1 MYCANC
7 GKKNHDGAKFCVNC
21 GKPIAPEKPVP
32 APTEE
37 EKTVKREK
45 KRTIIMAVTLCVLG
59 ALCAVGVF
67 WRLGLLGDIG
77 LFGGKSDTAIARD
90 KVVEICEAYL
100 DGEYTEDEAKYML
113 DLVDIPNTT
122 GGENLETYVGILKTY
137 LGLMSLPFGESDTSD
152 FERIVDNVKKLTVD
166 YPALDAEREAEAAM
180 QTATPET
187 AMSAA
192 RNSADAALEDAY
204 GYLSL
209 DRVSLSYETLI
220 NQLVYE
226 GYSESTATYAADNC
240 GADWYAQAVKAA
252 QFIKEDLH
260 GSDLDYDDLVFFL
273 EIDGFTE
280 DQAIYGADYV
290 YSK

>member
-21 GKPIAPEKPVP
+21 GKPIAPEKP
-32 APTEE
+32 APEPDE
-37 EKTVKREK
+37 YVKKLKHERKKTIM
-45 KRTIIMAVTLCVLG
+45 IIAPLCVL
-59 ALCAVGVF
+59 AVIAAIAMV
-67 WRLGLLGDIG
+67 WRFNI
-77 LFGGKSDTAIARD
+77 FSAFVNEKKSETAIARD

-113 DLVDIPNTT
+113 DLVEIPNTT
-122 GGENLETYVGILKTY
+122 GGDFLATRIGRLKTQ
-137 LGLMSLPFGESDTSD
+137 LGLLELPLGGDDTSE
-152 FERIVDNVKKLTVD
+152 FERLVNDTKKMTVD
-166 YPALDAEREAEAAM
+166 YPALDAEREAE
-180 QTATPET
+180 TATQTP
-187 AMSAA
+187 SL
-192 RNSADAALEDAY
+192 RRDDKDAALEDAH

>member
-21 GKPIAPEKPVP
+21 GKPIAPEKP
-32 APTEE
+32 APEPDE
-37 EKTVKREK
+37 YVKKLRHERK
-45 KRTIIMAVTLCVLG
+45 KAIMIIAP
-59 ALCAVGVF
+59 LCALAVIAAIAMVWRFNIFSVF
-67 WRLGLLGDIG
+67 VN
-77 LFGGKSDTAIARD
+77 GKKSETAIARD

-122 GGENLETYVGILKTY
+122 GGENLETYVGILKTH

-166 YPALDAEREAEAAM
+166 YPALDAEREAEAAT

-204 GYLSL
+204 GYIEL
-209 DRVSLSYETLI
+209 DIPVSYDMLVE
-220 NQLVYE
+220 QLVYE
-226 GYSESTATYAADNC
+226 GYSEDVATYAADNC
-240 GADWYAQAVKAA
+240 GADWYAQALKGA
-252 QFIKEDLH
+252 QYTLDH
-260 GSDLDYDDLVFFL
+260 DHSDISYDALVMIL
-273 EIDGFTE
+273 EAYGFTE
-280 DQAIYGADYV
+280 DQAVYGADQV
-290 YSK
+290 LDK

>member
-21 GKPIAPEKPVP
+21 GKPIAPEKP
-32 APTEE
+32 APEPDE
-37 EKTVKREK
+37 YVKKLKHERKKTIM
-45 KRTIIMAVTLCVLG
+45 IIAPLCVL
-59 ALCAVGVF
+59 ATIAAIAMVWRFNIFSVF
-67 WRLGLLGDIG
+67 VNEK
-77 LFGGKSDTAIARD
+77 KSETAIARD

-122 GGENLETYVGILKTY
+122 GGENLETYVGILKTH
-137 LGLMSLPFGESDTSD
+137 LGLMSLPFGGSDTSD

-166 YPALDAEREAEAAM
+166 YPALDAEREAEAAK
-180 QTATPET
+180 QTP
-187 AMSAA
+187 SL
-192 RNSADAALEDAY
+192 RRDDKDAALEDAY
-204 GYLSL
+204 GYLGL

-220 NQLVYE
+220 NQLVHE

-252 QFIKEDLH
+252 QFIKDLQ
-260 GSDLDYDDLVFFL
+260 GSDLDYDTLVFFL
-273 EIDGFTE
+273 EVDGFTE